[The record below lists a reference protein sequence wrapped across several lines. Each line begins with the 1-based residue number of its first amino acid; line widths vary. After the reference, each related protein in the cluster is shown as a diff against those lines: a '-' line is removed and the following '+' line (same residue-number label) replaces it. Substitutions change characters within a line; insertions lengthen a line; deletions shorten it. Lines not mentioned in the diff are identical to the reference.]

1 MKPQQLPHHGVANG
15 YTRTGKRVCTKP
27 ETKDDNGNAI
37 PAHYQHFPSVS
48 KAKHFMRTGE

>member
-15 YTRTGKRVCTKP
+15 YTRNGKRVCLAP
-27 ETKDDNGNAI
+27 ETKGNGNVI
-37 PAHYQHFPSVS
+37 PAKFRDFPSVS